1 MSEPTVS
8 PLDEFPAPFNKQ
20 IKVQEVT
27 FDNEFKLMR
36 IQIREGKRF
45 TTLELDPDTAHKW
58 GKLMLRWAERNHP
71 TV

>member
-1 MSEPTVS
+1 MSQQIIT

-27 FDNEFKLMR
+27 YDNGFKLMR

-45 TTLELDPDTAHKW
+45 TTLELDADTAHKW
-58 GKLMLRWAERNHP
+58 GQLMLHWVESQSP
-71 TV
+71 IV